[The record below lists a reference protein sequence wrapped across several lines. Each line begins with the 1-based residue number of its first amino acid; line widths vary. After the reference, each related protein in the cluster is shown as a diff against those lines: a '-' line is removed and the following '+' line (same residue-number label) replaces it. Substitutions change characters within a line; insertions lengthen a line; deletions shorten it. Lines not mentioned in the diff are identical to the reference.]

1 MKDVK
6 VKCPNCHESFSLQM
20 TDAWQDLHNS
30 IEKELKQQL
39 SSERAKLNED
49 RERVQM
55 DTFKLAGQRENLRQ
69 IIERELTEKHQK
81 DIKDAKHLVL
91 TTVHEQHALTVKKH
105 EKIVS
110 DLSKQLELAR
120 QKVESYTSQQ
130 LTGELQE
137 VFLEEILQNL
147 HPTDKVIPVP
157 KGING
162 ADCIHEIM
170 VNATCQGKILLES
183 KRTQTFSML
192 WLKKL
197 KEDSRLIGG
206 AQALLLV
213 TATMPKELEGKRF
226 GIIDD
231 IFIVKNTE
239 EDIRQVSL
247 LLRYA
252 ILRVAQASRTHEGRS
267 TKESVLFDYIT
278 STEFQGL
285 MERTL
290 TQLDALKAS
299 FETEKKR
306 LLKIWSEQEKML
318 TLAITS
324 NTELFGSLQGITGQS
339 GPKKNL
345 QQAG

>member
-6 VKCPNCHESFSLQM
+6 VKCPNCHASFSLQT
-20 TDAWQDLHNS
+20 TDAWQELHGS

-39 SSERAKLNED
+39 SEERAKLNED
-49 RERVQM
+49 KERVQM

-69 IIERELTEKHQK
+69 IIERELNEKHQK
-81 DIKDAKHLVL
+81 DIKDAKQLVL

-120 QKVESYTSQQ
+120 QKVESYTSQE
-130 LTGELQE
+130 LKGELNE
-137 VFLEEILQNL
+137 VFVEETLQNL

-157 KGING
+157 RGIRG
-162 ADCIHEIM
+162 ADSIHEII
-170 VNATCQGKILLES
+170 VNSTCQGKILVECKL
-183 KRTQTFSML
+183 TQTFSSA

-197 KEDSRLIGG
+197 KSDNKSIG
-206 AQALLLV
+206 AQALMLV
-213 TATMPKELEGKRF
+213 TAAMPKELEGKRF

-231 IFIVKNTE
+231 VFIVKNTE

-252 ILRVAQASRTHEGRS
+252 ILRVVQATRTHEGRS

-299 FETEKKR
+299 FEIEKKR
-306 LLKIWSEQEKML
+306 LLKVWSEQEKLL

-339 GPKKNL
+339 VPQKNL